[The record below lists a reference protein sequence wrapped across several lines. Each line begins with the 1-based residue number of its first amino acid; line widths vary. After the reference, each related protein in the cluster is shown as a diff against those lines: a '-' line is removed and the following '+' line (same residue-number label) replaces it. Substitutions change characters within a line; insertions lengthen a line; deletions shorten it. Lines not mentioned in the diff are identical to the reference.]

1 MMLFFKSKEQKELDF
16 ILSELKQFLQN
27 NYKDQAH
34 SCRKMLGEK
43 SEAYYRSGKL
53 TQAQY
58 RHYRDL
64 YKEYTKLMEGYH
76 H

>member
-1 MMLFFKSKEQKELDF
+1 MLFFKSKEQKELDF
-16 ILSELKQFLQN
+16 ILAELKQFLQN

-43 SEAYYRSGKL
+43 SEAYYRAGKL
-53 TQAQY
+53 TQVQY
-58 RHYRDL
+58 RRYQEL
-64 YKEYTKLMEGYH
+64 YKEYSKLMKDYH

>member
-1 MMLFFKSKEQKELDF
+1 MLFFKSKEQKELDF
-16 ILSELKQFLQN
+16 ILAELKQFLQN

-43 SEAYYRSGKL
+43 SEAYYRTGKISA
-53 TQAQY
+53 AQY
-58 RHYRDL
+58 RRYQEL
-64 YKEYTKLMEGYH
+64 YKDYTRKMEDYH

>member
-1 MMLFFKSKEQKELDF
+1 MLFFKSKEQKELDF
-16 ILSELKQFLQN
+16 ILAELKNFLSN

-43 SEAYYRSGKL
+43 SEAYYREGRL
-53 TQAQY
+53 TKSQY
-58 RHYRDL
+58 RHYQDL
-64 YKEYTKLMEGYH
+64 YKEYSNVMRNYH

>member
-1 MMLFFKSKEQKELDF
+1 MLFFKSKEQKELDF
-16 ILSELKQFLQN
+16 ILEELKQFLQN

-43 SEAYYRSGKL
+43 SEAYYRAGRL
-53 TQAQY
+53 TEAQY
-58 RHYRDL
+58 RKYQGL
-64 YKEYTKLMEGYH
+64 YKEYTKLMEDYH